1 MFRVVVEKQCAAGRL
16 RNSAILDEYTDG
28 QEPTVPL
35 TNLFAKAT
43 LTSLAKTC
51 G

>member
-1 MFRVVVEKQCAAGRL
+1 MFQAAVEKLYAAGRPQN
-16 RNSAILDEYTDG
+16 RFNSRELMT
-28 QEPTVPL
+28 L